1 MSDRRGEEREV
12 VMRVLSLFSG
22 AGGSDLALEAAGFEV
37 AALCEIEPH
46 ARAVL
51 REHWPD
57 TPLHGDID
65 CLVGGRRMRRRFRE
79 MYAGK
84 IDAVVGGS
92 PCQDLSVAGKRRG
105 LQKGSGTRSSLFY
118 RQVSAWGISGAPY
131 LIWENVYGA
140 LSSNAGADFAAVLS
154 ALVGATISVPRDG
167 WERGGVAS
175 GRTAV
180 AAWRVLDLQHFG
192 VPQRRERVVVLAARA
207 GGVDPAEVLALGDSL
222 SWDSPPRYAQREGA
236 AAALAGSLG
245 ARSGPGGGGFG
256 DDLDRMT
263 FVAQE
268 VSPTVTAKWAKG
280 SGGPAG
286 DEVQNLVAQSVYPS
300 LRPNAR
306 DHSDPLYEAAMQVIQ
321 PLAHTT
327 YAIGSHAGVADGDQT
342 NRSHASGGPVGL
354 GIQLEVGH
362 SLRAGRA
369 GLVAPIAHTLRGE
382 GCDASEDGTGRGT
395 PLVVAPFSERQITSK
410 ANRSDVVAGANAPSL
425 HTGGMSV
432 IAPCLRVGGRD
443 QGAGDSH
450 DNTPITAQGLG
461 VRMLTPLEC
470 ERIMGWPDDHTRY
483 GVNGK
488 GVRYEL
494 KDTPRYRLCGNGQA
508 REWGEWIYL
517 RLADAERRASEGLT
531 DRRRV
536 VVAA

>member
-1 MSDRRGEEREV
+1 MSDRRREEREV

-57 TPLHGDID
+57 VPLHGDICALD
-65 CLVGGRRMRRRFRE
+65 GTAYRGV
-79 MYAGK
+79 
-84 IDAVVGGS
+84 DVVVGGS
-92 PCQDLSVAGKRRG
+92 PCQDLSVAGKRAG
-105 LQKGSGTRSSLFY
+105 LVEGSGTRSSLFFE
-118 RQVSAWGISGAPY
+118 QVRVWNETEAPY

-154 ALVGATISVPRDG
+154 ALVGATLPVPRDG

-222 SWDSPPRYAQREGA
+222 SWDSPPRYAQRESTTLIASGR
-236 AAALAGSLG
+236 AGVGGTLG
-245 ARSGPGGGGFG
+245 STKGNGGPAG
-256 DDLDRMT
+256 DDTDRMT

-268 VSPTVTAKWAKG
+268 VSPPVTAKWAKG

-286 DEVQNLVAQSVYPS
+286 DEVQNLVVAASVYPC
-300 LRPNAR
+300 LRPNTY
-306 DHSDPLYEAAMQVIQ
+306 DNSDPLYEAAMQVIQ
-321 PLAHTT
+321 P
-327 YAIGSHAGVADGDQT
+327 
-342 NRSHASGGPVGL
+342 
-354 GIQLEVGH
+354 
-362 SLRAGRA
+362 
-369 GLVAPIAHTLRGE
+369 IAHTLRGE
-382 GCDASEDGTGRGT
+382 GCDAREDGTGRGT
-395 PLVVAPFSERQITSK
+395 PMVIAFHQKQNPISDEYVSPALGATSNGMGVVAALAENQRGELRLTDI
-410 ANRSDVVAGANAPSL
+410 APQL
-425 HTGGMSV
+425 TVGGGKPGQGYPAV

-443 QGAGDSH
+443 QDAGDSH
-450 DNTPITAQGLG
+450 GNTPVTVQGLG

-470 ERIMGWPDDHTRY
+470 ERIMGWPDSWTRY
-483 GVNGK
+483 GVNEK

-531 DRRRV
+531 YRRRA